1 MGVCYFRS
9 FNILMDDLLFPL
21 ILFQKEK
28 KRREK
33 RIESPESFKK
43 EQKRIG

>member
-21 ILFQKEK
+21 ILFQKK
-28 KRREK
+28 KKREK

-43 EQKRIG
+43 EQKTIG